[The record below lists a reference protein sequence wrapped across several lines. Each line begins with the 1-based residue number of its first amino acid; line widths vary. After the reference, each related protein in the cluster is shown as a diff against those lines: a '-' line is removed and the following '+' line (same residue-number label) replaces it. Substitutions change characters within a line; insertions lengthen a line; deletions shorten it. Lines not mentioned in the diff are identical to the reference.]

1 MKHKKTT
8 MDAFDPKSAA
18 ARLTQN
24 GGLCVLAIDTSSYR
38 HVETEYGGDVFRRL
52 KELFNT
58 ILAEHWG
65 RGGCFRADD
74 MVSRWHNSGHYH
86 IVVLNSGRED
96 GILPRP
102 GVLERVADRV
112 GRRLVN
118 AMWAEIFRPKSERR
132 IPACIKHLPPIAV
145 GFASSMNN
153 PCLNANDI
161 VSDLLEE
168 SMRSATMQQQRTAAL
183 QREFMQSII
192 HRSEFLYPNFQAIF
206 HLQSINKEDLESSQ
220 KQQSIAPIANSLF
233 GFESLIRVRIDR
245 LTSYVSDEDSLING
259 KYLRPDVLFGVAK
272 EAKIN
277 LELDQACLKHAALGA
292 LHLPGKLM
300 VNILPR
306 NLYFFDSL
314 RPLFE
319 KRKDV
324 VFEISESEGI
334 SNLDLML
341 KVREELKVSGFKM
354 AADDF
359 GQGFAG
365 LENVMALRPDI
376 IKLDRSL
383 ITHIDQDVVKQTY
396 VKGLIEASRF
406 LNCTV
411 LAEGVERWEEAA
423 YLKLAGIDLIQG
435 FLLHKPQTVENILD
449 QLAEQHT
456 LKSVS

>member
-1 MKHKKTT
+1 VKHKKAII
-8 MDAFDPKSAA
+8 DVFDPASAA
-18 ARLTQN
+18 TRLTDN
-24 GGLCVLAIDTSSYR
+24 GGLCILAIDTSSYR

-58 ILAEHWG
+58 ILVENWG
-65 RGGCFRADD
+65 RGGCFRSDD
-74 MVSRWHNSGHYH
+74 TLSRWHNSGHYH
-86 IVVLNSGRED
+86 IVVLNRARED

-118 AMWAEIFRPKSERR
+118 AMWAEIFRAKNERR
-132 IPACIKHLPPIAV
+132 IPTCIKHLPPIAV

-153 PCLNANDI
+153 PCLNSHDI
-161 VSDLLEE
+161 VNDLLEE
-168 SMRSATMQQQRTAAL
+168 AMRSASMQQHRTGAL

-206 HLQSINKEDLESSQ
+206 HLPSIEKEDVDAALD
-220 KQQSIAPIANSLF
+220 QQSIAPIAGSLF
-233 GFESLIRVRIDR
+233 GFESLIRVRTDR
-245 LTSYVSDEDSLING
+245 LTNYVSDEDALING
-259 KYLRPDVLFGVAK
+259 KFLRPDVLFGVAK
-272 EAKIN
+272 DAKIN

-292 LHLPGKLM
+292 AQLPGKLM

-319 KRKDV
+319 NRSDV

-341 KVREELKVSGFKM
+341 KVREDLKISGFKM

-383 ITHIDQDVVKQTY
+383 VSHIDQDMVKQTY
-396 VKGLIEASRF
+396 VKGLVESSRF

-423 YLKLAGIDLIQG
+423 YLKQVGIDLIQG

-449 QLAEQHT
+449 QLAETRT